1 MAYAPT
7 QPGIDTSD
15 IGAANVQALTLFDA
29 EPYLPPYQTVGQ
41 SGAED
46 SSGAMAT
53 GAMEHPAGGNPT
65 WAIIGLIGGLVLLGV
80 IRNQSE
86 YLRNNTIA
94 LNAFNFTLMILTIM
108 IGITLIKVV
117 VAKFPIPGVTQLAHA
132 V

>member
-1 MAYAPT
+1 MAYTPT

-46 SSGAMAT
+46 SAGAMAT
-53 GAMEHPAGGNPT
+53 GAMDHPAGGNPT
-65 WAIIGLIGGLVLLGV
+65 WAIIGLLGGLVLLGF
-80 IRNQSE
+80 IRNSSAHLQQ
-86 YLRNNTIA
+86 NTIA
-94 LNAFNFTLMILTIM
+94 LNAFNFTLMILTVM
-108 IGITLIKVV
+108 IGITLVKVV
-117 VAKFPIPGVTQLAHA
+117 VAKFPVPGVTQLAHA